1 MLGKAC
7 TGEIVS
13 SEGLDI
19 LKVNCHGCPYGC
31 SLEDS
36 QDCMLRTMEKLLSN
50 RRIDKIQLESRMVKV
65 YDPRTTQFLKD
76 IAEVIAKIKND
87 STLFSVYSMGPRD
100 VGCEKTFPQRFASLN
115 AIVELFMLDPIGGY
129 VSLKRY
135 IRQERIAGR
144 DCQDEK
150 CKKCTTWYIIN
161 VLEKIKEMFEK
172 TSLIQ
177 AVKTTI
183 DGHTI
188 GDRKIYSNIFAYSL
202 RPNFALTSIMAAFP
216 RDGKLIDHY
225 LLPEDTEVRIF
236 RVPNSIRYLYHMLSP
251 ELRLS
256 ADEHIVLDFARS
268 IMSAHQPKLQQF
280 KDQMKIREVFKEIA
294 QDLIR
299 EYCSRK
305 NVELGSGRIT
315 KLSEI
320 LARETA
326 GYGILELILADQN
339 VQDVMVNAPPGETPL
354 RITHADYEDCDT
366 NILPS
371 ADEVEAWASRL
382 KLYSGRPL
390 DQANPVLDTSLELA
404 FARARVAAVTQS
416 LSPQGLAF
424 AFRRHRDKPWT
435 LPLFIQNGMINE
447 LGAGL
452 LSYMMDGAR
461 TMLFAGTRSAGKTS
475 LLSACMCEILRK
487 YRIITVEDTMEL
499 PVDNF
504 RRLGFDI
511 LPLKVRSAITK
522 VESELTAAEGIRT
535 ALRLGDSCLIV
546 GEVRSGEA
554 KALYEAMRIGALAN
568 VVAGTIHGESPYGV
582 FDRVVHDL
590 GVPPTSFKATD
601 VIVICNSIKTPD
613 GLHKF
618 RRVVRITEVRKKWQN
633 DPIEEDGFMDLMVYN
648 PKTDQLEPTQDFLDG
663 KSEVVKNVAE
673 SVKGWDKFKDILADI
688 QLRGKI
694 KQAIFDYSVKHKLPE
709 LMEAGFVVNANDQFH
724 LISEAVADEYGSPV
738 PTEIFKRW
746 ELWIKEQVRE
756 ALRRK

>member
-19 LKVNCHGCPYGC
+19 LKVNCQGCPYGC
-31 SLEDS
+31 SLEES
-36 QDCMLRTMEKLLSN
+36 SDCMLKTMEKLLTN
-50 RRIDKIQLESRMVKV
+50 RRVDKIQLESKMVKE
-65 YDPRTTQFLKD
+65 YDPKTTKFLKE

-87 STLFSVYSMGPRD
+87 SKLFSVYAMGPKGI
-100 VGCEKTFPQRFASLN
+100 GCDETFPQRFAALN
-115 AIVELFMLDPIGGY
+115 ALMDMFMIDPVGAY

-135 IRQERIAGR
+135 IRNQNIAANE
-144 DCQDEK
+144 CEDEK
-150 CKKCTTWYIIN
+150 CKKCTNWYVFN
-161 VLEKIKEMFEK
+161 VLNKIRELFEK
-172 TSLIQ
+172 TSIIQ
-177 AVKTTI
+177 EVRNTV

-188 GDRKIYSNIFAYSL
+188 GDREIYRNIFAYSL
-202 RPNFALTSIMAAFP
+202 RPNFTFTAIMAAFP

-225 LLPEDTEVRIF
+225 LLPENTEVRIF
-236 RVPNSIRYLYHMLSP
+236 RVPNSIRYLYHVLSP

-256 ADEHIVLDFARS
+256 ADEHVVLDFTRNV
-268 IMSAHQPKLQQF
+268 MSTHQPKLQQF
-280 KDQMKIREVFKEIA
+280 KDQIKMREVFKEIA
-294 QDLIR
+294 QDLIK
-299 EYCSRK
+299 EYCVRK
-305 NVELGSGRIT
+305 NLDLGGASIT

-326 GYGILELILADQN
+326 GYGILEIILADPN

-371 ADEVEAWASRL
+371 VEEVEAWASRL

-390 DQANPVLDTSLELA
+390 DQANPVLDTSLDLS
-404 FARARVAAVTQS
+404 FARARVAAVTNS
-416 LSPQGLAF
+416 LSPHGLAF

-435 LPLFIQNGMINE
+435 IPLFLYNKMINE

-452 LSYMMDGAR
+452 LSYMIDGSR

-475 LLSACMCEILRK
+475 LLSACMVEILRK
-487 YRIITVEDTMEL
+487 YRMITVEDTMEL
-499 PVDNF
+499 PVDHL
-504 RRLGFDI
+504 RKLGFDV
-511 LPLKVRSAITK
+511 LSLKVRSAITK

-535 ALRLGDSCLIV
+535 ALRLGDSCLIL

-554 KALYEAMRIGALAN
+554 KALYEAMRVGALAN

-590 GVPPTSFKATD
+590 GVPATSFKATD
-601 VIVICNSIKTPD
+601 VITICNAIKTPD

-618 RRVVRITEVRKKWQN
+618 RRVVKITEVRKRWQK

-663 KSEVVKNVAE
+663 KSEVIRNVAE
-673 SVKGWDKFKDILADI
+673 SVKGWDKFSDILAEI
-688 QLRGKI
+688 KLRGKV
-694 KQAIFDYSVKHKLPE
+694 KQAIVDYAVKHKLPE
-709 LMEAGFVVNANDQFH
+709 FMEAKFVVNANDQFH
-724 LISEAVADEYGSPV
+724 IISEAVAEDHGSLV
-738 PTEIFKRW
+738 PGEIFKRW
-746 ELWIKEQVRE
+746 DLWMKEQVRE
-756 ALRRK
+756 ALRRR